1 MCDEI
6 LSAHYGNRRVKS
18 RASNNFPG
26 PPGER
31 SKRMPSTCRRFHDAP
46 GCALTHSPS
55 FPRSRAFEPPPRI
68 VVMLRRAARALAA
81 SAASAAPRPAPR
93 TFSSSSARATTV
105 LCVRKDDEVVL
116 MADGQVTLG
125 SHVVKPNV
133 KKVRRLQAGVI
144 GGFAGATADAFTLFE
159 RLEMKLEEHPGQLTR
174 AAVELAKAW
183 RNDKYLRRLEATMV
197 VADKDH
203 TFQITGGGDVIEPH
217 DGVIAI
223 GSGGPVA
230 NAAARALVDVPGMD
244 AAAIAMKAMNIAAD
258 TCVYTNHNFV
268 IETLPGPAG
277 GEGEEEKEAGE
288 KKPTEKKSK

>member
-1 MCDEI
+1 M
-6 LSAHYGNRRVKS
+6 
-18 RASNNFPG
+18 
-26 PPGER
+26 
-31 SKRMPSTCRRFHDAP
+31 
-46 GCALTHSPS
+46 
-55 FPRSRAFEPPPRI
+55 
-68 VVMLRRAARALAA
+68 
-81 SAASAAPRPAPR
+81 
-93 TFSSSSARATTV
+93 
-105 LCVRKDDEVVL
+105 RKDDEVVL

-244 AAAIAMKAMNIAAD
+244 AAA